1 MNAFDPALA
10 ARIREMGVVA
20 VLVVERA
27 EDGPPLARALLEGG
41 VGAMELTLR
50 TPAALDALRRIRTE
64 VPEMLAGV
72 GTILTPEQV
81 EAAREAGAA
90 FGVSPGTNPR
100 VLEAAVRVGLS
111 FAPGVATPSD
121 IERALEYGCTL
132 LKLFPAEPLGGIAY
146 LRAMTAPYAH
156 LGVKFIPLGGLTQG
170 NVTQWLAE
178 PLVLAVGGSWLAP
191 KEAIRARDWEAIRAL
206 AEAARTA
213 VVQTRQA
220 QANGGSRPG
229 SAG

>member
-1 MNAFDPALA
+1 MC
-10 ARIREMGVVA
+10 IRD
-20 VLVVERA
+20 RH
-27 EDGPPLARALLEGG
+27 GPPLARALMEGG

-50 TPAALDALRRIRTE
+50 TPAALDALRRIRAE

-72 GTILTPEQV
+72 GTILTPDQV
-81 EAAREAGAA
+81 EAARSAGAA

-100 VLEAAVRVGLS
+100 VLEAAARSGLP

-121 IERALEYGCTL
+121 IERALEHGCQV

-146 LRAMTAPYAH
+146 LRAIAAPYQH
-156 LGVKFIPLGGLTQG
+156 LGVRFVPLGGLTQG
-170 NVTQWLAE
+170 NVAQWLAE

-191 KEAIRARDWEAIRAL
+191 RDAIRNGDWAAIRAL

-220 QANGGSRPG
+220 QANGTGRGP
-229 SAG
+229 APQR